1 MLTQEQISCLN
12 LIALKNKEI
21 DELKKEVNYL
31 KTKLEEKEETIMDLA
46 DMLDWYLER
55 ED

>member
-1 MLTQEQISCLN
+1 MLTQEHINCLN